1 MLLVILRTG
10 MKQVMRT
17 VNVLGTINYRRDKM
31 KIVYLYD
38 GTPYMVYKNE
48 EGEYQ
53 YPNDEWT
60 EVSPPEGIYS
70 PFYFNGNE
78 WIGSTREEWLET
90 LPKEE
95 ETEND
100 KPDELDAL
108 NIQLIKNDLEHTK
121 EIQALKQDIVNLTK
135 QMLGS
140 EGGKE

>member
-1 MLLVILRTG
+1 MVSLVG
-10 MKQVMRT
+10 K
-17 VNVLGTINYRRDKM
+17 NRRDKM

-38 GTPYMVYKNE
+38 GTPCMVYKDE

-90 LPKEE
+90 LPGEE
-95 ETEND
+95 ETENH

-108 NIQLIKNDLEHTK
+108 NMQLIKNDLEHNN
-121 EIQALKQDIVNLTK
+121 EIKALKQDIANLTK